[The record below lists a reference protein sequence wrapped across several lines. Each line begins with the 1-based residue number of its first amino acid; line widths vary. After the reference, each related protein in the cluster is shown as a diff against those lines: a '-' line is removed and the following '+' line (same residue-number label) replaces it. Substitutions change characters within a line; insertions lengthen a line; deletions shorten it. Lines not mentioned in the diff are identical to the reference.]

1 MNINFL
7 SILKNFNLSSI
18 VSNTNKTLGI
28 IKKSIPVY
36 RQVKP
41 YVTKEKSFFK
51 KQETHNLIDTIKES
65 KPLKDERT
73 SPNFNDTLTFF
84 K

>member
-1 MNINFL
+1 MNTNFL

-41 YVTKEKSFFK
+41 YVTKEKS
-51 KQETHNLIDTIKES
+51 
-65 KPLKDERT
+65 P
-73 SPNFNDTLTFF
+73 
-84 K
+84 

>member
-1 MNINFL
+1 MNIGIIEL
-7 SILKNFNLSSI
+7 LKKINLSSI

-28 IKKSIPVY
+28 IKKTIPVY

-41 YVTKEKSFFK
+41 YVTHEKTIFK
-51 KQETHNLIDTIKES
+51 KNDTNSIKDIIKES
-65 KPLKDERT
+65 KPLKEESSTR
-73 SPNFNDTLTFF
+73 FNDTLTFF

>member
-1 MNINFL
+1 MNLGIL
-7 SILKNFNLSSI
+7 EILKKINLSSI

-36 RQVKP
+36 KQVKP
-41 YVTKEKSFFK
+41 YVTREKSFFK
-51 KQETHNLIDTIKES
+51 KKDSLELIDKIKES
-65 KPLKDERT
+65 KPLKEVNN
-73 SPNFNDTLTFF
+73 SNFNDTLTFF

>member
-1 MNINFL
+1 MNIGIIEL
-7 SILKNFNLSSI
+7 LKKINLSSI

-28 IKKSIPVY
+28 IKKTIPVY

-41 YVTKEKSFFK
+41 YVTHEKTIFK
-51 KQETHNLIDTIKES
+51 KNDSNFIKDIIKES
-65 KPLKDERT
+65 KPLKEETPTR
-73 SPNFNDTLTFF
+73 FNDTLTFF

>member
-1 MNINFL
+1 MNLDFL
-7 SILKNFNLSSI
+7 NILKKINLSNI
-18 VSNTNKTLGI
+18 MNHTNKTLGV
-28 IKKSIPVY
+28 IKKSIPLY

-41 YVTKEKSFFK
+41 YVTHEKSFFK
-51 KQETHNLIDTIKES
+51 PKESLELIDKIKES

-73 SPNFNDTLTFF
+73 HPKFNDTLTFF

>member
-1 MNINFL
+1 MNFNFL
-7 SILKNFNLSSI
+7 NILKSLNLSSI

-41 YVTKEKSFFK
+41 YVTHEKSFFK
-51 KQETHNLIDTIKES
+51 PKESIKLLDEIKES
-65 KPLKDERT
+65 KPLKDDR
-73 SPNFNDTLTFF
+73 SSIKFNDTLTFF

>member
-1 MNINFL
+1 MNLNILELFKKINL
-7 SILKNFNLSSI
+7 NNV

-28 IKKSIPVY
+28 IKKSIPIY

-41 YVTKEKSFFK
+41 YVTREKIFFK
-51 KQETHNLIDTIKES
+51 KNEINEIKDIIKES
-65 KPLKDERT
+65 KPLKEIKHET
-73 SPNFNDTLTFF
+73 NFNDTLTFF

>member
-1 MNINFL
+1 MNL
-7 SILKNFNLSSI
+7 GILDLIKKINLSNI
-18 VSNTNKTLGI
+18 IGNTNKTLGI

-41 YVTKEKSFFK
+41 YVTHEKSFFK
-51 KQETHNLIDTIKES
+51 KKETNELIDTIKES
-65 KPLKDERT
+65 KPLKEERT
-73 SPNFNDTLTFF
+73 TSKYNDTLTFF

>member
-1 MNINFL
+1 MNFNILSLFKNINF
-7 SILKNFNLSSI
+7 SNIFA
-18 VSNTNKTLGI
+18 NTNKTLNI

-41 YVTKEKSFFK
+41 YVTHEKSFFK
-51 KQETHNLIDTIKES
+51 SKNDMNNVDTTKES
-65 KPLKDERT
+65 KLLKGEEN
-73 SPNFNDTLTFF
+73 SPRFNDTLTFF